1 MNKAEGLKVLPM
13 KPEQLYELLLE
24 VERLDPLNFDGL
36 PFDADDL
43 RHLVCLNVSEMLA
56 GWTEATVEDRELIMA
71 ATMARLMLE
80 NLVLNAR
87 VCLLMQEE

>member
-1 MNKAEGLKVLPM
+1 M

-24 VERLDPLNFDGL
+24 VEQQDPLNFDGL

-43 RHLVCLNVSEMLA
+43 RKLACLNVVEMME
-56 GWTEATVEDRELIMA
+56 GWRQLPDEDKEMIMA
-71 ATMARLMLE
+71 AAVVRLVLE

-87 VCLLMQEE
+87 LCLLLKEEE

>member
-1 MNKAEGLKVLPM
+1 MM

-24 VERLDPLNFDGL
+24 IEQQDPLNFAGL

-43 RHLVCLNVSEMLA
+43 RQLACLNVVEMME
-56 GWTEATVEDRELIMA
+56 GWRQLPEQDREMIMA
-71 ATMARLMLE
+71 AAVVRLVLE

-87 VCLLMQEE
+87 LCLLAREDE